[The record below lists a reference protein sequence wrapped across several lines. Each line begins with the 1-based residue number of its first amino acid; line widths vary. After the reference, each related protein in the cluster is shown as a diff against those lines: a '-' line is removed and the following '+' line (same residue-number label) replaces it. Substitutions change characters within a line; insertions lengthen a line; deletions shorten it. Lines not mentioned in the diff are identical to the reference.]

1 MRRVTYA
8 TFLSLLIVACQDNP
22 KTETVSFEDIAGET
36 GMELDEISDSDD
48 SLKTFD
54 NSIHGQFE
62 QAMSQEFEID
72 SISEFHVF
80 DRYSSNESNKT
91 SFKNK
96 ETVAYG
102 ESNVNPVANLYY
114 YTFSDST
121 KTNNAF
127 YNYLD
132 ELSIDASEPIQIAKD
147 VESVK
152 SPPLYMIVYDTVI
165 VTAEYMCEHKEYN
178 WRPFQD
184 SLKKYYG
191 ASPKYEVEL
200 NCGGPLKWK

>member
-1 MRRVTYA
+1 MRR
-8 TFLSLLIVACQDNP
+8 LIVVFFTGLVFFACQDSP

-36 GMELDEISDSDD
+36 GLEQSDD
-48 SLKTFD
+48 TLMVDTLLTFD
-54 NSIHGQFE
+54 ESVHGQF
-62 QAMSQEFEID
+62 AKSMSEEFEID
-72 SISEFHVF
+72 SIDEFHVF
-80 DRYSSNESNKT
+80 DRYSSNQSKKT

-102 ESNVNPVANLYY
+102 ESQLHPRANLFY

-132 ELSIDASEPIQIAKD
+132 ELSIDASEPIQIEKD
-147 VESVK
+147 VEHVK
-152 SPPLYMIVYDTVI
+152 SPPKYMMVYDTVI
-165 VTAEYMCEHKEYN
+165 VLAEYSCEHQEYS
-178 WRPFQD
+178 WRNFQD
-184 SLKKYYG
+184 SLKLYYG
-191 ASPKYEVEL
+191 KKPKYEVEL